1 MISKST
7 HYAKQGEVQR
17 NWVLVDADGAV
28 LGRLATQIAMILR
41 GKNKPQFTPN
51 SDCGDFVVVINAD
64 KVQRKN
70 AVARVRLVPGT
81 GKVTINK
88 RDAEQYFGRHQ
99 LVENALAPFKVT
111 DTAGQFDVIALCD
124 GGGISGQS
132 GALRLGIARALLNAG
147 DYRADLKKA
156 GFLTR
161 DARVVERKKYGLKKA
176 RRAPQFS
183 KR

>member
-64 KVQRKN
+64 KVQ
-70 AVARVRLVPGT
+70 LT
-81 GKVTINK
+81 GVKADSKV
-88 RDAEQYFGRHQ
+88 YYRH
-99 LVENALAPFKVT
+99 
-111 DTAGQFDVIALCD
+111 
-124 GGGISGQS
+124 SGYN
-132 GALRLGIARALLNAG
+132 G
-147 DYRADLKKA
+147 
-156 GFLTR
+156 
-161 DARVVERKKYGLKKA
+161 GLKAETFRMAMEKHPEKVIE
-176 RRAPQFS
+176 RAVRGMLPKTTLGRAQMT
-183 KR
+183 KLKVYAGPEHPHAAQNPTKIELEA

>member
-64 KVQRKN
+64 KVQ
-70 AVARVRLVPGT
+70 LT
-81 GKVTINK
+81 GNK
-88 RDAEQYFGRHQ
+88 ADTKTYYRH
-99 LVENALAPFKVT
+99 
-111 DTAGQFDVIALCD
+111 
-124 GGGISGQS
+124 SGYN
-132 GALRLGIARALLNAG
+132 G
-147 DYRADLKKA
+147 
-156 GFLTR
+156 
-161 DARVVERKKYGLKKA
+161 GLKAESFHQAMDKHPEKVIE
-176 RRAPQFS
+176 RAVRGMLPKTTLGRAQMT
-183 KR
+183 KLKVYAGAEHPHAAQNPTKIELEA

>member
-64 KVQRKN
+64 KVQLTGNKAESFRQAMEKHPEQVIER
-70 AVARVRLVPGT
+70 AVRGMLPKTTLGRAQMTKL
-81 GKVTINK
+81 KVYAG
-88 RDAEQYFGRHQ
+88 AEHPHAAQNPTKIE
-99 LVENALAPFKVT
+99 LEA
-111 DTAGQFDVIALCD
+111 
-124 GGGISGQS
+124 
-132 GALRLGIARALLNAG
+132 
-147 DYRADLKKA
+147 
-156 GFLTR
+156 
-161 DARVVERKKYGLKKA
+161 
-176 RRAPQFS
+176 
-183 KR
+183 

>member
-1 MISKST
+1 MANEALYYGT
-7 HYAKQGEVQR
+7 
-17 NWVLVDADGAV
+17 
-28 LGRLATQIAMILR
+28 GR
-41 GKNKPQFTPN
+41 
-51 SDCGDFVVVINAD
+51 
-64 KVQRKN
+64 RKN

-111 DTAGQFDVIALCD
+111 DTTGHFDVKARIDGGGVAGQVDVIALCD